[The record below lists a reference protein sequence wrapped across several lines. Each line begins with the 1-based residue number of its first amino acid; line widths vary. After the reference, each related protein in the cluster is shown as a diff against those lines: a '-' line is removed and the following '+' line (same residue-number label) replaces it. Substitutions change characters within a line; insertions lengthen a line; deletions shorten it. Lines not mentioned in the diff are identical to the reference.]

1 MKAQR
6 IISALQRYEKLSLRE
21 RLLVAVAV
29 LGLFWLVFYLSTL
42 SLEKKKLMLNQQLTT
57 ARAALTKLETEKTG
71 LDTRLRGQTAH
82 REARARELEQAL
94 ASQEQAFLALQSR
107 LVTAKDMPGLL
118 QSVLR
123 QRSGL
128 ELVSLR
134 SLPPQALNLDENSGA
149 GEMALAKATAANA
162 PANSKANPA
171 PEAGANPADAHQT
184 GTNQAGTPLAEAS
197 AAKSKAENRAP
208 YYRQSLEIVVA
219 GRYGDLLAYVRDL
232 EALPQKLLW
241 QSLSFQ
247 VEVYP
252 RVRLTLRLAT
262 LSEEASWLEI

>member
-21 RLLVAVAV
+21 RLLVAVAL
-29 LGLFWLVFYLSTL
+29 LGLVWLVFYLGTL

-71 LDTRLRGQTAH
+71 LDTRLRGQTAS

-149 GEMALAKATAANA
+149 GEIAPAKAMAANA
-162 PANSKANPA
+162 PANSKVNPA
-171 PEAGANPADAHQT
+171 PEVGANPAN
-184 GTNQAGTPLAEAS
+184 GNQAGTVPTDAS